1 MDGKSEVWTCSLT
14 RFAWHSLLFRSW
26 IACIGLSL
34 LLIVSFFE
42 DCYRMGARQKI
53 PGWPESEVWP
63 LWVRLNK
70 CGEPV
75 RRSIPAML
83 QAGGQQK
90 LSELWDTPRLRNWTH
105 SGKRCKRK
113 SWLCLRKACHRSR
126 SSGYWYTSTA
136 GKRLTS
142 MTGGRWPTALFLKSA
157 PRVNIWPLSGK
168 SDFNYPSYL
177 TMGYMPLSR
186 DVSDDVYFSVLSKA
200 LTSTTR
206 SLSRAS
212 PIRKSRPTAT
222 RVPTMGSSSAP
233 ATARRTGDGSR
244 GTCFRSRP

>member
-157 PRVNIWPLSGK
+157 PRVNVSPLSGK
-168 SDFNYPSYL
+168 SDFQL
-177 TMGYMPLSR
+177 
-186 DVSDDVYFSVLSKA
+186 FIA
-200 LTSTTR
+200 LDYGLYALVKRCKTNT
-206 SLSRAS
+206 
-212 PIRKSRPTAT
+212 KSQ
-222 RVPTMGSSSAP
+222 P
-233 ATARRTGDGSR
+233 AKKNA
-244 GTCFRSRP
+244 